1 MSICQ
6 YSDGQPINVRAM
18 PESEGGISNPR
29 LDDLIPSGWR
39 EYAPSAELHIK
50 TAHWEDDGRTVR
62 QIVDAVWTQA
72 ELDQQAADQAA
83 ADAAAAAAQAAAD
96 AAAQAA
102 YLEGVDVL
110 PRPIRGIVETDGGD
124 GHVYAVTVD
133 GAGGE
138 VIPIQRESTRLTN
151 AELEAAMAAARTER
165 QQHRTR
171 LDGIKT
177 DLDQTET
184 ALDQIDATMAGPLG
198 VLLTA
203 LDGLN
208 LTPSG
213 DLGMSIAALP
223 AGQTKTALQEVR
235 KAMVTVRDGAVTIGN
250 ESRKIHDDTKTA
262 AKNLRQAA
270 EKVRREIK

>member
-1 MSICQ
+1 MKYNTITKQVSETVPGGVYEGID
-6 YSDGQPINVRAM
+6 YHGAPPADVAARAGWVDVT
-18 PESEGGISNPR
+18 PEI
-29 LDDLIPSGWR
+29 
-39 EYAPSAELHIK
+39 
-50 TAHWEDDGRTVR
+50 
-62 QIVDAVWTQA
+62 QA
-72 ELDQQAADQAA
+72 EIDAAAAVQAA
-83 ADAAAAAAQAAAD
+83 ADAAAYAEW
-96 AAAQAA
+96 
-102 YLEGVDVL
+102 LEGCDIL

-151 AELEAAMAAARTER
+151 AELEAAVAAARADR

-171 LDGIKT
+171 IAAIQT
-177 DLDQTET
+177 DLDQVET

-250 ESRKIHDDTKTA
+250 ESRKIHVEMKTA